1 MQPFIFYNPTKI
13 VFGKNTTEQIG
24 KEISS
29 FAGKVM
35 LIYGKESIKNNG
47 IYDKVVNSLKKSG
60 IEFIEKGGVKPNPVI
75 SFVREAA
82 QLFKKE
88 NLDAVLAVGGGSV
101 IDTAKAVAAAAKA
114 DFDPWEFYLG
124 EKVVKEAFPVAVVLT
139 IAATASEMNPTSVI
153 TNEETKQKYNCVSPL
168 LYPKVSVLDPVNT
181 FTVPKNQ
188 TANGAIDT
196 MIHVLETYLNAE
208 DRNVMI
214 TDSIIEAII
223 KTTIDSAEKIF
234 KDPTDYD
241 ARANMMWASTLALNG
256 LTASGAGPKIFPM
269 HMIEHSLSAIYD
281 IAHGAGLAIVGP
293 AWMKYKV
300 QKNNEKF
307 AKLAKNIFDFKGP
320 DKKAQAKAL
329 IAAFESWFKKAGAPV
344 RLSDASIPEN
354 DIEKIAVNAEALGK
368 KWGLTEYSK
377 EVIEEILRL
386 AV

>member
-13 VFGKNTTEQIG
+13 VFGKNTTEKIG
-24 KEISS
+24 EEISS

-47 IYDKVVNSLKKSG
+47 IYDKVVSSLKKSG

-124 EKVVKEAFPVAVVLT
+124 EKAVKEAFPVAVVLT

-208 DRNVMI
+208 DRNIMI

-354 DIEKIAVNAEALGK
+354 EIEKIAVNAEALGK